1 MGILLKDKQGVK
13 ISNVVMGALFG
24 SDCNVLRGELVIR
37 IPEKPHKEGQPPH
50 NYQTVYTDQPAT
62 FYDET
67 NISPLLGNQPLL
79 LAAVKSN
86 EERYQLFV
94 SGKMDWG
101 STLKINDPVQVSL
114 KHPQPSDT
122 AATLKATAV
131 IHYVGPVTGV
141 NGIMFGIEIVVSV
154 SEEHRSGCLH
164 QCNHVFRTHTS
175 LDRELLMVH
184 SREVATSYARMVMGC
199 LFH

>member
-1 MGILLKDKQGVK
+1 MGILLKDKQGAK
-13 ISNVVMGALFG
+13 ISNIVMGALFG
-24 SDCNVLRGELVIR
+24 SDCNVLRGELVIK
-37 IPEKPHKEGQPPH
+37 IPEKPRKEGQPPH

-67 NISPLLGNQPLL
+67 DVAPLLGNQHL

-86 EERYQLFV
+86 AERYQLFV
-94 SGKMDWG
+94 SAKMEWG

-114 KHPQPSDT
+114 KHPQPTDT

-141 NGIMFGIEIVVSV
+141 TGIMFGIEIVVSV
-154 SEEHRSGCLH
+154 SEEHVSGCPH
-164 QCNHVFRTHTS
+164 QCNNCVTGPT
-175 LDRELLMVH
+175 LLWTRH
-184 SREVATSYARMVMGC
+184 
-199 LFH
+199 H

>member
-1 MGILLKDKQGVK
+1 MLLRDKQGVK
-13 ISNVVMGALFG
+13 ISNVVMGALFR
-24 SDCNVLRGELVIR
+24 SDCNVLRGELVIK
-37 IPEKPHKEGQPPH
+37 IPEKPHKDGQPPH
-50 NYQTVYTDQPAT
+50 NYQTDQPAT

-67 NISPLLGNQPLL
+67 DVAPLLGTDQHL

-94 SGKMDWG
+94 SGKMEWG

-154 SEEHRSGCLH
+154 SEQHVSGCLH